1 MIKVM
6 KGNRNR
12 GQYMNAADGH
22 TTSAKVHCKFQESG
36 MVNIDHTANH
46 ATLV

>member
-1 MIKVM
+1 
-6 KGNRNR
+6 
-12 GQYMNAADGH
+12 MNAADGH

-46 ATLV
+46 ATYASQTENE

>member
-1 MIKVM
+1 
-6 KGNRNR
+6 
-12 GQYMNAADGH
+12 MNAAGGL

-46 ATLV
+46 ATYANHAEN

>member
-1 MIKVM
+1 
-6 KGNRNR
+6 
-12 GQYMNAADGH
+12 MNAADDH

-46 ATLV
+46 ATFANQTENE

>member
-1 MIKVM
+1 
-6 KGNRNR
+6 
-12 GQYMNAADGH
+12 MNTADGH

-46 ATLV
+46 ATLVLHRISSPLN